1 MGSRKGSFG
10 VNYDYSFK
18 VLLIGDY
25 AVGKSFLLLS
35 FISNCQQFPHELSPT
50 IGTDCFEVSSKWLK
64 VVEAGCVSFYKTA
77 NHCWKKAKTYNL
89 GYRNDDFEEF
99 GLELVQSEEED
110 RQG

>member
-50 IGTDCFEVSSKWLK
+50 IGVDFKIKLLTTAGKRLK
-64 VVEAGCVSFYKTA
+64 LTIWDTEMMILK
-77 NHCWKKAKTYNL
+77 NL
-89 GYRNDDFEEF
+89 DWN
-99 GLELVQSEEED
+99 
-110 RQG
+110 